1 MRNVYCYQIYGLTVH
16 INLPMPLLTE
26 CSEAADADIRLDV
39 SYARCACDGGIG
51 ITENDGLYTVTLS
64 PYAVYT
70 IDPAAGRFVCSAANF
85 EAFFSTL
92 FNIPFAVYFA
102 SRKERLLHTCS
113 MLYERRLLCFIGEK
127 GSGKS
132 TLTKLLD
139 GTAFQLYSDDTLRL
153 AEDMLG
159 YRAHNLIK
167 CTDQTVTA
175 LRLQTTGAKNAVG
188 KQYAYISCPSTEAP
202 VSALIAVKRTTGSAA
217 LKKITSP
224 LMQKA
229 LYCGNIVGAQYFP
242 APLLNQL
249 FSESAPPLP
258 CYVLLVPD
266 GLSRLA
272 AERQSL
278 SLMLCEALR
287 ENDLIQS

>member
-1 MRNVYCYQIYGLTVH
+1 MCSVYRYQIYGLTVH
-16 INLPMPLLTE
+16 SNVPMPLLAE
-26 CSEAADADIRLDV
+26 CAEAANADIILEV
-39 SYARCACDGGIG
+39 SYAWRACDDGIR
-51 ITENDGLYTVTLS
+51 ITATDGLYTVELGR
-64 PYAVYT
+64 YAAYT
-70 IDPAAGRFVCSAANF
+70 IDPWDGRFVCSAANF

-102 SRKERLLHTCS
+102 SRGEKLLHTCS

-167 CTDQTVTA
+167 CTRQTVTA
-175 LRLQTTGAKNAVG
+175 LRLQTTGVENAVG
-188 KQYAYISCPSTEAP
+188 KQYAYIASSSTEAP

-229 LYCGNIVGAQYFP
+229 LYYGNIVGAQYFP

-249 FSESAPPLP
+249 FSEAAPPLP

-272 AERQSL
+272 AERQAL